1 MRKVISG
8 ILLSIV
14 MLASTVIPI
23 SATSLGVSPCSLN
36 ISLVQGG
43 STSATFLI
51 YYFSGTVSVE
61 AVGIPVTVSP
71 SSFQIDSSP
80 GAIELTLTNS
90 ATTTGAY
97 DGYLRFT
104 GADNSNVQLA
114 VQVGVNVAIT
124 ADLTGGGGVLGG
136 GGGGGGGVA
145 QNPTIRKSPDGLFIL
160 SMTYGTE
167 VRASNGIWLSPS
179 DVGINNG
186 AGSPTPP
193 DGYSMVSLV
202 YSFLPDGVT
211 LSPRATLTY
220 HYNPEEL
227 PPGTSEP
234 DMVITYYDYDTG
246 EWVILR
252 SIVDMEECT
261 ITARVSHFTPFAV
274 LVTSPVADEVIPAT
288 PDNPDATVTPTPTE
302 PTSPSSPTKTP
313 AATPSKTPTTP
324 TTKGVPW
331 WIGVVILGAILVVFV
346 IIKSHKG
353 TDEDGDGDADDEVN
367 WDDDDS
373 GEDSDKD

>member
-8 ILLSIV
+8 ILLSIA
-14 MLASTVIPI
+14 MLASTAVPI
-23 SATSLGVSPCSLN
+23 SATGLGVSPSSLN

-124 ADLTGGGGVLGG
+124 ADLTGDGGTPGSGG
-136 GGGGGGGVA
+136 GGGGGGAA

-179 DVGINNG
+179 DVEINNG
-186 AGSPTPP
+186 TGSPAPP

-234 DMVITYYDYDTG
+234 GMVIAYYDYDTG

-261 ITARVSHFTPFAV
+261 ITARVSHFTPFAI
-274 LVTSPVADEVIPAT
+274 LVTSPVVDGVVVPAT
-288 PDNPDATVTPTPTE
+288 PDNPDVTATPTPTKPAQSTVI
-302 PTSPSSPTKTP
+302 PTTIPPKTP
-313 AATPSKTPTTP
+313 ATP
-324 TTKGVPW
+324 TTKGIPW

-353 TDEDGDGDADDEVN
+353 EDEGSDDSDDDEVN
-367 WDDDDS
+367 WDDDDDS
-373 GEDSDKD
+373 GEDSDND